1 MPVDSEQDKK
11 KKESSSPNVT
21 FLCEYFYDLF
31 IVVCVHEIFLKR
43 RLFSAPCVAALVLSD
58 GEQQWGFGQ
67 PAFVCFDLNWTREF
81 GSVWRQSVGLF
92 SAWSDWAAI
101 EWHNLFAGAGWR
113 PTGILFVPNWL
124 SPETFRWERVP
135 PIQLHLSNLLL
146 FTKNKNYHSS
156 SVWAQVVTSLY
167 LNY

>member
-21 FLCEYFYDLF
+21 FLCEYSYDLF
-31 IVVCVHEIFLKR
+31 IVVCVYEIFLKR

-101 EWHNLFAGAGWR
+101 EWHNCLPAPDGGLLAFCSCQTGSLLRRLAGNVSLQSSSTSQISCCLPKIRIITAA
-113 PTGILFVPNWL
+113 L
-124 SPETFRWERVP
+124 SGHR
-135 PIQLHLSNLLL
+135 LSLL
-146 FTKNKNYHSS
+146 FT
-156 SVWAQVVTSLY
+156 
-167 LNY
+167 